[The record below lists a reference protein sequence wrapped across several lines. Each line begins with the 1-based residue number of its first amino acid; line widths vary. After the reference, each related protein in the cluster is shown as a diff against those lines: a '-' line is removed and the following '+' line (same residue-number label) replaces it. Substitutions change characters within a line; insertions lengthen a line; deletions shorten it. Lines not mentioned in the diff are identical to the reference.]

1 MGKRNRGKQALG
13 IFLAGWMA
21 ATSVDISALT
31 TYAAQAKETGEP
43 EKTVVIT
50 EFEPLADK
58 IAEQTLKVGASE
70 KEIVLPDTLDVWV
83 SAAAEETETE
93 ETETET
99 EAETETETATATETE
114 IESAT
119 EKATETETTGAESVT
134 EEGTTTGAEDAAAAG
149 ANESGT
155 ETAASGKTK
164 NDVGAA
170 EASEQSHA
178 GAGNSAASGCVR
190 RGGCGIRRRSC
201 RR

>member
-31 TYAAQAKETGEP
+31 TYAAQAKATGEP

-83 SAAAEETETE
+83 SAAVEETETG

-99 EAETETETATATETE
+99 EAE
-114 IESAT
+114 
-119 EKATETETTGAESVT
+119 TETETTGAESVT

-155 ETAASGKTK
+155 ETATSGKTK
-164 NDVGAA
+164 MTQA
-170 EASEQSHA
+170 QQK
-178 GAGNSAASGCVR
+178 R
-190 RGGCGIRRRSC
+190 RNKATRAQVTAQPNPQPP
-201 RR
+201 

>member
-31 TYAAQAKETGEP
+31 TYAAQAKEMGEP

-83 SAAAEETETE
+83 SAAAEETETG

-99 EAETETETATATETE
+99 EAETETETETETATATETE
-114 IESAT
+114 P
-119 EKATETETTGAESVT
+119 ET
-134 EEGTTTGAEDAAAAG
+134 GTTTT
-149 ANESGT
+149 T
-155 ETAASGKTK
+155 ETAA
-164 NDVGAA
+164 
-170 EASEQSHA
+170 EAGTGTETE
-178 GAGNSAASGCVR
+178 GESAT
-190 RGGCGIRRRSC
+190 
-201 RR
+201 

>member
-31 TYAAQAKETGEP
+31 TYAAQAKATGEP

-83 SAAAEETETE
+83 SAAAEETETG

-99 EAETETETATATETE
+99 EAETETETETETATATET
-114 IESAT
+114 
-119 EKATETETTGAESVT
+119 
-134 EEGTTTGAEDAAAAG
+134 
-149 ANESGT
+149 
-155 ETAASGKTK
+155 
-164 NDVGAA
+164 
-170 EASEQSHA
+170 
-178 GAGNSAASGCVR
+178 
-190 RGGCGIRRRSC
+190 
-201 RR
+201 

>member
-31 TYAAQAKETGEP
+31 TYAAQAKATGEP

-83 SAAAEETETE
+83 SAAAEETETG

-99 EAETETETATATETE
+99 EAETETETETETATATETE
-114 IESAT
+114 P
-119 EKATETETTGAESVT
+119 ET
-134 EEGTTTGAEDAAAAG
+134 GTTTT
-149 ANESGT
+149 T
-155 ETAASGKTK
+155 ETAAEAGTGTE
-164 NDVGAA
+164 NGIVRGRA
-170 EASEQSHA
+170 EGA
-178 GAGNSAASGCVR
+178 GAIWPGR
-190 RGGCGIRRRSC
+190 RTSIACQPWE
-201 RR
+201 